1 MSNKIYSFN
10 GSNNDGKQGE
20 EVIKKYLLN
29 NPNSIKY
36 LPKITNIEDVSSNK
50 FFQTQD
56 IDFFVICDKG
66 NVSVE
71 VKTDLQA
78 SKTGNIFFET
88 ESIVELGSKGCL
100 LASKAEILAYY
111 IPSNHTAY
119 FIDLPKFQKWFT
131 DNSYKFPPKTV
142 QNFSHTTKGR
152 LISIE
157 KLEQMFPY
165 YEKITDVVWFME
177 DS

>member
-1 MSNKIYSFN
+1 MSNKVYSFN

-20 EVIKKYLLN
+20 EVIKHYLLN
-29 NPNSIKY
+29 HSNSVKC
-36 LPKITNIEDVSSNK
+36 LPKITNIENVSDNK
-50 FFQTQD
+50 LYQVQD

-88 ESIVELGSKGCL
+88 ESVVELGSKGCL
-100 LASKAEILAYY
+100 LASKAEILIYY
-111 IPSNHTAY
+111 IPASYTAY
-119 FIDLPKFQKWFT
+119 FIDLPKFQKWFR

-142 QNFSHTTKGR
+142 QNYSHTTKGK

-157 KLEQMFPY
+157 KLEQMFSY
-165 YEKITDVVWFME
+165 YEKVTDVIWSVE
-177 DS
+177 EN

>member
-20 EVIKKYLLN
+20 EVIKRYLLN
-29 NPNSIKY
+29 HSNSIKC
-36 LPKITNIEDVSSNK
+36 LPNITKIDDVSDNK
-50 FFQTQD
+50 LYQVQD
-56 IDFFVICDKG
+56 IDFLVICNKG

-71 VKTDLQA
+71 VKTDLVA
-78 SKTGNIFFET
+78 ERTGNIFFET
-88 ESIVELGSKGCL
+88 ESVVENGTKGCL
-100 LASKAEILAYY
+100 LVSKAEILVYY
-111 IPSNHTAY
+111 IPASHTAY
-119 FIDLPKFQKWFT
+119 FIDLPKFQKWFR

-157 KLEQMFPY
+157 KLEQMFGF
-165 YEKITDVVWFME
+165 YEKIIDVVW
-177 DS
+177 DI